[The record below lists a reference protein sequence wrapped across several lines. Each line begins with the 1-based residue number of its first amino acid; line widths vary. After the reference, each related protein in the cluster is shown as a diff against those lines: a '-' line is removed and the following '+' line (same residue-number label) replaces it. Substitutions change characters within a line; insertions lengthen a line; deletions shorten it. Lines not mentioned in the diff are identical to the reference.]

1 MVFDVGQDDFVQRVV
16 EHSRE
21 VPVVVDFWA
30 EWCGPCRALTPA
42 LESAATAREGRVDLA
57 KLDVDA
63 NPTISQVFR
72 VQGIPAVKAF
82 KDGRVAAEFTG
93 AIPPTQ
99 VEHFF
104 DGLVPSEAELE
115 AGAAIESGDEDR
127 LRAALAANPRNAPV
141 AVALARLLLARGDAQ
156 EALTVLEPH
165 EHDFVAGGLAARARL
180 ALAGAGAGDGRLD
193 AAFATWD
200 EGHKAAALEE
210 LQEALA
216 TAEDPDTR
224 DAIRKVMIA
233 MFTELGPESE
243 LAREHRRRLSAAL
256 Y

>member
-1 MVFDVGQDDFVQRVV
+1 MVIDVTESTFEAEVV
-16 EHSRE
+16 ERSRQ

-180 ALAGAGAGDGRLD
+180 ALAGAGDGRLD